1 MKHCTR
7 IVFLVIISHT
17 LAGVA
22 QLPDTIERFQ
32 IGNDLL
38 LAHFD
43 CKIDMDDLHSV
54 AANGL
59 DFSDI
64 SETCYNLGIESIT
77 DTSAFFERFAR

>member
-1 MKHCTR
+1 MKHCTC
-7 IVFLVIISHT
+7 IAFLVMISHT

-38 LAHFD
+38 LTQFD
-43 CKIDMDDLHSV
+43 CKTNVDDLHSV

-64 SETCYNLGIESIT
+64 SETCYILGIESIK
-77 DTSAFFERFAR
+77 DTLAFFERFAR